1 MRLGRA
7 LLAIGAAILFAVA
20 LSPTSATAG
29 PTRVDGPVSPTAL
42 LHGSCPTHVTP
53 PSRTGDRI
61 TVTAQAWCNVGVDVL
76 NVTDLRL
83 MRMVGSSAVTVPG
96 SIRTCYSSGSV
107 LCTSTVTCET
117 GLYYGSAAFE
127 VYTTAGFREVEIV
140 KTSTFAIAC

>member
-29 PTRVDGPVSPTAL
+29 PTQSMGRSPRPL
-42 LHGSCPTHVTP
+42 CHGSCPTHVTP